1 MLALGLAVCFLALRR
16 FGVERLLAE
25 VREVARDAIGA
36 LEEACENPLNEG
48 KIIRCS
54 SNSAC
59 CGYFFSRSF
68 KNQVIQAMT
77 EAKLT
82 TERQN

>member
-16 FGVERLLAE
+16 FGVEPLLAE
-25 VREVARDAIGA
+25 VREVARA
-36 LEEACENPLNEG
+36 LEEARENPLNEG

-54 SNSAC
+54 SNSAR

-68 KNQVIQAMT
+68 KNQVIQAMI
-77 EAKLT
+77 EAKIT